1 MNTIISRPFRYR
13 LRSVIYGT
21 PLSVIF
27 TKLRKVLLPPP
38 AHQDAVWWD
47 EALRA
52 EKASYLGGDAS
63 IGLRDVLIGE
73 LLRQNEVTPRRVLD
87 MGCGGGTLCHS
98 LAQFKLET
106 YIGVDIS
113 GYAIE
118 RNISMAADGKDEHG
132 IEISF
137 AASSLQKY
145 SPPPQATFDVI
156 AFNEVL
162 YFLDV
167 QEVSIQLKRFCQNLD
182 HGGVMVVTMKDDPK
196 SHAIFRKLSQ
206 EFDWMGGTLFQEC
219 GRKPHFRIEINAK
232 APGYVVGL
240 LRPKRASQS

>member
-1 MNTIISRPFRYR
+1 MNTLTSLPFRYR
-13 LRSVIYGT
+13 LRSVIYRT

-47 EALRA
+47 DAL
-52 EKASYLGGDAS
+52 KADMACCLGGDAN

-73 LLRQNEVTPRRVLD
+73 LLRQNEITPRRVLD

-98 LAQFKLET
+98 LTQCKLET

-118 RNISMAADGKDEHG
+118 RNISMATNGKDEHG

-137 AASSLQKY
+137 AASSLQTY
-145 SPPPQATFDVI
+145 TPPPQTTFDVI

-167 QEVSIQLKRFCQNLD
+167 QEVSIQLKRFCRNLD
-182 HGGVMVVTMKDDPK
+182 HDGVMVVTMKDDPK
-196 SHAIFRKLSQ
+196 SHAIFRKLTQ

-219 GRKPHFRIEINAK
+219 GRRPHFRIKINPK

-240 LRPKRASQS
+240 LRPKRTSQS